1 MTLYYII
8 VVVGLIVAAINF
20 VLGWAHREKPVS
32 ALVRFA
38 AGLVGVALA
47 VGVIVTKLIM
57 NMHLQTSIAGI
68 EPVYV
73 IFIGAGIFIGAT
85 LMLPSYVERGS
96 APATTPSLQ
105 ERAVRPVNAT
115 VRLQKNTD
123 EWVN

>member
-1 MTLYYII
+1 VTLYYII

-20 VLGWAHREKPVS
+20 TLGWAHREQAVN

-38 AGLVGVALA
+38 AGLVSVVLA
-47 VGVIVTKLIM
+47 VGVIVTKLVM
-57 NMHLQTSIAGI
+57 NMHLQTAIAGI
-68 EPVYV
+68 QPVYV

-85 LMLPSYVERGS
+85 LMLPSYIERNGE
-96 APATTPSLQ
+96 PAASPSLQ

-115 VRLQKNTD
+115 VRLQKNSD

>member
-1 MTLYYII
+1 VTLYYII

-20 VLGWAHREKPVS
+20 VLGWAHREKPIHT
-32 ALVRFA
+32 LVRFA

-47 VGVIVTKLIM
+47 VGVIITKLVM
-57 NMHLQTSIAGI
+57 NMHLQTAIAGVQ
-68 EPVYV
+68 PVYV

-85 LMLPSYVERGS
+85 LMLPSYIEHNDEPEAG
-96 APATTPSLQ
+96 PSLQ

>member
-1 MTLYYII
+1 VTLYYII

-20 VLGWAHREKPVS
+20 TLGWAHREKPVS
-32 ALVRFA
+32 VLVRFT
-38 AGLVGVALA
+38 AGLVGVAMA
-47 VGVIVTKLIM
+47 VGVIVTKLVM

-68 EPVYV
+68 QPVYV

-85 LMLPSYVERGS
+85 LMLPSYVERNG
-96 APATTPSLQ
+96 APEPAPSMQ

-115 VRLQKNTD
+115 IRLQKNSD

>member
-1 MTLYYII
+1 VTLYYII

-20 VLGWAHREKPVS
+20 ALGWAHRQKAVN

-38 AGLVGVALA
+38 AGLIGVVLA

-57 NMHLQTSIAGI
+57 NMHLQTAIAGVQ
-68 EPVYV
+68 PVYV

-85 LMLPSYVERGS
+85 LMLPAYIEQNG
-96 APATTPSLQ
+96 AAEAHPSLQ

-115 VRLQKNTD
+115 VRLQKNSD